1 MLTSLYVEGGSWFH
15 RVAVR
20 AKLIALLVLSLG
32 LFVTNSPLLLLPA
45 FLLCGGLYLS
55 LGLTPRQALSRVG
68 FVVFTIL
75 VLAAVNLFLIPVPE
89 VVALVLRLMALVLF
103 AAAVTAT
110 ATIGAFMDEVTIL
123 LKPLERLGLL
133 RAADVSLALGLVLRF
148 VPDIFARYEAISEAH
163 RARGLPIRPL
173 TIIGPL
179 IILTLKDADTIAA
192 AIDARGFRR
201 Q

>member
-1 MLTSLYVEGGSWFH
+1 MTSLYVEGQSWFH
-15 RVAVR
+15 RVPVR
-20 AKLIALLVLSLG
+20 LKLIALLSLSLA
-32 LFVTNSPLLLLPA
+32 LFATNAPFLLLPA

-55 LGLTPRQALSRVG
+55 LGMTPRQALSRVG
-68 FVVFTIL
+68 FVLLTIL
-75 VLAAVNLFLIPVPE
+75 VLAAVNLFLVPLPQ
-89 VVALVLRLMALVLF
+89 VAALVLRLTALVLF

-110 ATIGAFMDEVTIL
+110 TTIGAFMDEITIL
-123 LKPLERLGLL
+123 LRPLERLGLL

-148 VPDIFARYEAISEAH
+148 VPDIFERYQAISEAH

>member
-1 MLTSLYVEGGSWFH
+1 MLTSLYVEGRSWFH
-15 RVAVR
+15 RAPVR
-20 AKLIALLVLSLG
+20 AKLIALLVLSLA
-32 LFVTNSPLLLLPA
+32 LFATNSLILLLPA

-68 FVVFTIL
+68 FVFFTIL

-89 VVALVLRLMALVLF
+89 VIALVLRLMALVLF

-110 ATIGAFMDEVTIL
+110 TTIGAFMDEVTIL
-123 LKPLERLGLL
+123 LKPLDRLGLL

-148 VPDIFARYEAISEAH
+148 VPDIFARYQAISEAH

>member
-1 MLTSLYVEGGSWFH
+1 MLTSLHIEGDSLLH
-15 RVAVR
+15 RLPVR
-20 AKLIALLVLSLG
+20 VKLIALVALSIVLFLSGSLVLQAIA
-32 LFVTNSPLLLLPA
+32 FVLA
-45 FLLCGGLYLS
+45 AGLYLS
-55 LGLTPRQALSRVG
+55 VGLPLKEAIARVG
-68 FVVFTIL
+68 IVFLTIFF
-75 VLAAVNLFLIPVPE
+75 LAAVNLFLLPVGE
-89 VVALVLRLMALVLF
+89 VATLTLRLMALVLF

-110 ATIGAFMDEVTIL
+110 TTISAFMDEITVL
-123 LKPLERLGLL
+123 LTPFERLGWL

-148 VPDIFARYEAISEAH
+148 VPDIFARYEAIREAH

>member
-1 MLTSLYVEGGSWFH
+1 VP
-15 RVAVR
+15 VR
-20 AKLIALLVLSLG
+20 AKLVALAVLSIAL
-32 LFVTNSPLLLLPA
+32 FATDSPFLLLPA
-45 FLLCGGLYLS
+45 FLLSGWLYLS
-55 LGLTPRQALSRVG
+55 LGLKPREALSRVG
-68 FVVFTIL
+68 FVFFTIL
-75 VLAAVNLFLIPVPE
+75 ILAAVNLFLVPVPQ
-89 VVALVLRLMALVLF
+89 VAALVLRLMALVLF

-110 ATIGAFMDEVTIL
+110 TTIGAFMDEVTIL

-133 RAADVSLALGLVLRF
+133 RAADVGLALGLVLRF
-148 VPDIFARYEAISEAH
+148 VPDIFARYQALAEAH
-163 RARGLPIRPL
+163 RARGLPVRPL

>member
-1 MLTSLYVEGGSWFH
+1 MLTSLYVEGRSWFH
-15 RVAVR
+15 RVPVR
-20 AKLIALLVLSLG
+20 AKLVALLLSSIVL
-32 LFVTNSPLLLLPA
+32 FATDSPLLLLPA
-45 FLLCGGLYLS
+45 FLLAGGLYLS
-55 LGLTPRQALSRVG
+55 LGLTLRQAFARVG
-68 FVVFTIL
+68 FVFFTIL
-75 VLAAVNLFLIPVPE
+75 VLAAVNLFLIPLPQVL
-89 VVALVLRLMALVLF
+89 ALVLRLTALVLL

-110 ATIGAFMDEVTIL
+110 TTIGAFMDEVTVL
-123 LKPLERLGLL
+123 LKPFERLGLV

-148 VPDIFARYEAISEAH
+148 VPDIFARYQAISEAH
-163 RARGLPIRPL
+163 RARGLPVRPL

>member
-1 MLTSLYVEGGSWFH
+1 MLTSLHIEGNSLLH
-15 RVAVR
+15 RLPVR
-20 AKLIALLVLSLG
+20 AKLVALLVLSIG
-32 LFVTNSPLLLLPA
+32 LFLSSSLALQTIA
-45 FLLCGGLYLS
+45 FIIAAGLYLS
-55 LGLTPRQALSRVG
+55 VGLSPKDAIKRVG
-68 FVVFTIL
+68 FVFLTIFF
-75 VLAAVNLFLIPVPE
+75 LAAVNLFYLSFAE
-89 VVALVLRLMALVLF
+89 VATLTLRLMALVLF

-110 ATIGAFMDEVTIL
+110 TTISAFMDEVTIL
-123 LKPLERLGLL
+123 LTPLERLGLV

-148 VPDIFARYEAISEAH
+148 VPDIFARYEAIREAH
-163 RARGLPIRPL
+163 RARGLPVRPL

>member
-1 MLTSLYVEGGSWFH
+1 MLTSLHIEGDSLLH
-15 RVAVR
+15 RLSVR
-20 AKLIALLVLSLG
+20 VKLIALAALSIVLFLSGSLVLQAIA
-32 LFVTNSPLLLLPA
+32 FVLA
-45 FLLCGGLYLS
+45 AGLYLS
-55 LGLTPRQALSRVG
+55 VGLPLKEAIARVG
-68 FVVFTIL
+68 FVFLTIFF
-75 VLAAVNLFLIPVPE
+75 LAAVNLFLLPVGE
-89 VVALVLRLMALVLF
+89 VATLTLRLMALVLF

-110 ATIGAFMDEVTIL
+110 TTISAFMDEITIL
-123 LKPLERLGLL
+123 LMPLERLGLM

-148 VPDIFARYEAISEAH
+148 VPDIFARYEAIREAH

>member
-1 MLTSLYVEGGSWFH
+1 MLTSLYVEGRSWFH
-15 RVAVR
+15 RVPVR
-20 AKLIALLVLSLG
+20 AKLIALLALSIA
-32 LFVTNSPLLLLPA
+32 LFTTNSVLLLLPA
-45 FLLCGGLYLS
+45 FLVCGGLYFS
-55 LGLTPRQALSRVG
+55 LGLTLRQASARIG
-68 FVVFTIL
+68 FIFFTIL
-75 VLAAVNLFLIPVPE
+75 VLAAVNLFLVPLPQ
-89 VVALVLRLMALVLF
+89 VVALVLRLMALVFF

-110 ATIGAFMDEVTIL
+110 TTIGAFMDEVTFL
-123 LKPLERLGLL
+123 LSPCERLGLL

-148 VPDIFARYEAISEAH
+148 VPDIFAHYQAISEAH

>member
-1 MLTSLYVEGGSWFH
+1 MLTSLYVEGQSWFH
-15 RVAVR
+15 RVPVR
-20 AKLIALLVLSLG
+20 LKLVALLILSVA
-32 LFVTNSPLLLLPA
+32 LFTTNSPLLLLPA
-45 FLLCGGLYLS
+45 FLLCGGVYLS
-55 LGLTPRQALSRVG
+55 LGMTARDAFSRVG
-68 FVVFTIL
+68 FVFFTIL
-75 VLAAVNLFLIPVPE
+75 VIAAVNLFLVPLPQ
-89 VVALVLRLMALVLF
+89 VFALVLRLTALVLF

-110 ATIGAFMDEVTIL
+110 TTIGAFMDEITIL

-148 VPDIFARYEAISEAH
+148 VPDIFARYQAISEAH

>member
-1 MLTSLYVEGGSWFH
+1 MLTSLYVEGQSWFH
-15 RVAVR
+15 RVPVR
-20 AKLIALLVLSLG
+20 LKLIALLVLSVA
-32 LFVTNSPLLLLPA
+32 LFTTNAPLLLLPV
-45 FLLCGGLYLS
+45 FLLCGVLYLS
-55 LGLTPRQALSRVG
+55 LGMTARQAISRVG
-68 FVVFTIL
+68 FVLFTIL
-75 VLAAVNLFLIPVPE
+75 VLAAVNLFLVPFPD
-89 VVALVLRLMALVLF
+89 VAALVLRLTALVLF

-110 ATIGAFMDEVTIL
+110 TTIGAFMDEITIL

-148 VPDIFARYEAISEAH
+148 VPDIFARYQAISEAH

>member
-1 MLTSLYVEGGSWFH
+1 MLTSLYVEGQSWFH
-15 RVAVR
+15 RVPVR
-20 AKLIALLVLSLG
+20 LKLIALLSLSLA
-32 LFVTNSPLLLLPA
+32 LFATNAPFLLLPA

-55 LGLTPRQALSRVG
+55 LGMTPRQALSRVG
-68 FVVFTIL
+68 FVLLTIL
-75 VLAAVNLFLIPVPE
+75 VLAAVNLFLVPLPQ
-89 VVALVLRLMALVLF
+89 VAALVLRLTALVLF

-110 ATIGAFMDEVTIL
+110 TTIGAFMDEITIL
-123 LKPLERLGLL
+123 LRPLERLGLL

-148 VPDIFARYEAISEAH
+148 VPDIFERYQAISEAH

>member
-15 RVAVR
+15 RVPVR
-20 AKLIALLVLSLG
+20 AKLVALAVLSIAL
-32 LFVTNSPLLLLPA
+32 FATDSPFLLLPA
-45 FLLCGGLYLS
+45 FLLSGWLYLS
-55 LGLTPRQALSRVG
+55 LGLKPREALSRVG
-68 FVVFTIL
+68 FVFFTLLI
-75 VLAAVNLFLIPVPE
+75 LAAGNLFLVPVPQ
-89 VVALVLRLMALVLF
+89 VAARVLRLMALVLF

-110 ATIGAFMDEVTIL
+110 TTIGAFMDEVTIL

-133 RAADVSLALGLVLRF
+133 RAADVGLALGLVLRF
-148 VPDIFARYEAISEAH
+148 VPDIFARYQALAEAH
-163 RARGLPIRPL
+163 RARGLPVRPL

>member
-1 MLTSLYVEGGSWFH
+1 MLTSLHIEGDSLLH
-15 RVAVR
+15 RLPVR
-20 AKLIALLVLSLG
+20 VKLIALVALSIVLFLSGSLA
-32 LFVTNSPLLLLPA
+32 LQAIAFVLA
-45 FLLCGGLYLS
+45 AGLYLS
-55 LGLTPRQALSRVG
+55 VGLPLKEAIARVG
-68 FVVFTIL
+68 LVFLTIFF
-75 VLAAVNLFLIPVPE
+75 LAAVNLFLLPVGE
-89 VVALVLRLMALVLF
+89 VATLTLRLMALVLF

-110 ATIGAFMDEVTIL
+110 TTISAFMDEITIL
-123 LKPLERLGLL
+123 LTPFERLGWL

-148 VPDIFARYEAISEAH
+148 VPDIFARYEAIREAH

>member
-1 MLTSLYVEGGSWFH
+1 MLTSLHIEGDSLLH
-15 RVAVR
+15 RLPARV
-20 AKLIALLVLSLG
+20 KLIALVASSIVLFLSSSLP
-32 LFVTNSPLLLLPA
+32 LQAIAFVVA
-45 FLLCGGLYLS
+45 AALYLS
-55 LGLTPRQALSRVG
+55 VGLSPREALQRVG
-68 FVVFTIL
+68 FVLLTIFF
-75 VLAAVNLFLIPVPE
+75 LAAVNLFLLPLAE
-89 VVALVLRLMALVLF
+89 VATLTLRLMSLVSF

-110 ATIGAFMDEVTIL
+110 TTISAFMDEVTIL
-123 LKPLERLGLL
+123 LMPFERLGWV

-148 VPDIFARYEAISEAH
+148 VPDIFARYEAIREAH
-163 RARGLPIRPL
+163 RARGLPVRPL

>member
-1 MLTSLYVEGGSWFH
+1 MLTSLHIEGDSLLH
-15 RVAVR
+15 RLSVR
-20 AKLIALLVLSLG
+20 VKLIALAALSIVLFLSGSLVLQAIT
-32 LFVTNSPLLLLPA
+32 FVLA
-45 FLLCGGLYLS
+45 AGLYLS
-55 LGLTPRQALSRVG
+55 VGLPLKEAIARVG
-68 FVVFTIL
+68 FVFLTIFF
-75 VLAAVNLFLIPVPE
+75 LAAVNLFLLPVGE
-89 VVALVLRLMALVLF
+89 VATLTLRLMALVLF

-110 ATIGAFMDEVTIL
+110 TTISAFMDEITIL
-123 LKPLERLGLL
+123 LMPLERLGLM

-148 VPDIFARYEAISEAH
+148 VPDIFARYEAIREAH

>member
-1 MLTSLYVEGGSWFH
+1 
-15 RVAVR
+15 
-20 AKLIALLVLSLG
+20 
-32 LFVTNSPLLLLPA
+32 
-45 FLLCGGLYLS
+45 
-55 LGLTPRQALSRVG
+55 
-68 FVVFTIL
+68 
-75 VLAAVNLFLIPVPE
+75 
-89 VVALVLRLMALVLF
+89 MALVLF

-110 ATIGAFMDEVTIL
+110 TTISAFMDEITVL
-123 LKPLERLGLL
+123 LTPFERLGWL

-148 VPDIFARYEAISEAH
+148 VPDIFARYEAIREAH

>member
-1 MLTSLYVEGGSWFH
+1 MLTSLHIEGDSLLH
-15 RVAVR
+15 RLPVR
-20 AKLIALLVLSLG
+20 VKLIALVALSIVLFLSGSLVLQAIA
-32 LFVTNSPLLLLPA
+32 FVLA
-45 FLLCGGLYLS
+45 AGLYLS
-55 LGLTPRQALSRVG
+55 VGLPLKEAIARVG
-68 FVVFTIL
+68 FVFLTIFF
-75 VLAAVNLFLIPVPE
+75 LAAVNLFLLPVGE
-89 VVALVLRLMALVLF
+89 VATLTLRLMALVLF

-110 ATIGAFMDEVTIL
+110 TTISAFMDEITIL
-123 LKPLERLGLL
+123 LMPLERLGLM

-148 VPDIFARYEAISEAH
+148 VPDIFARYKAIREAH

>member
-1 MLTSLYVEGGSWFH
+1 MLTSLHIEGDSLLH
-15 RVAVR
+15 RLPVR
-20 AKLIALLVLSLG
+20 VKLIALVALSIVLFLSGSLVLQAIA
-32 LFVTNSPLLLLPA
+32 FVLA
-45 FLLCGGLYLS
+45 AGLYLS
-55 LGLTPRQALSRVG
+55 VGLPLKEAIARVG
-68 FVVFTIL
+68 FVFLTIFF
-75 VLAAVNLFLIPVPE
+75 LAAVNLFLLPVGE
-89 VVALVLRLMALVLF
+89 VATLTLRLMALVLF

-110 ATIGAFMDEVTIL
+110 TTISAFMDEITIL
-123 LKPLERLGLL
+123 LMPLERLGLM

-148 VPDIFARYEAISEAH
+148 VPDIFARYEAIREAH